1 MALSENLSAAHNG
14 LAGGC
19 SERERRASGSER
31 FVTLT
36 WYDRGMRRSACIE
49 YLREV
54 PVGAFLTVGD
64 MPGSPAAARQC
75 LAREDRDPYGLVR
88 RVAHG
93 LYWRADHH
101 DPPLMTRNSKTLTKT
116 TPGPEAVAMH
126 MAGPGCGLTGYDA
139 LRRFEL
145 SWQIPAQ
152 LWLAVVGRPP
162 QSPNG
167 SGPKI
172 RFFGRANEMRRELTF
187 LEVTLLE
194 ALRYYEMFGQV
205 EPWGDAMIS
214 FAWGSRAH
222 HQKQL
227 NDKGLDAQP
236 PLPIERHDLIRE
248 VAQHDDPR
256 LGRIYLDRLDQ
267 VLGIAADAYRFA
279 RLHVLHT
286 P

>member
-1 MALSENLSAAHNG
+1 
-14 LAGGC
+14 
-19 SERERRASGSER
+19 
-31 FVTLT
+31 
-36 WYDRGMRRSACIE
+36 MRQSPSIE

-54 PVGAFLTVGD
+54 PVGTFLTVGD
-64 MPGSPAAARQC
+64 LPGSPAAARQC

-101 DPPLMTRNSKTLTKT
+101 DPPKVTRNGKTFTKT
-116 TPGPEAVAMH
+116 TPSPTAVARH
-126 MAGPGCGLTGYDA
+126 MAGPGCGWTGYDA
-139 LRRFEL
+139 LRRFDL

-162 QSPNG
+162 QPSNK

-214 FAWGSRAH
+214 FAWGSRDY
-222 HQKQL
+222 HQRQL
-227 NDKGLDAQP
+227 TNEGLDAQP
-236 PLPIERHDLIRE
+236 PLPTERHDLIRQ
-248 VAQHDDPR
+248 VAHHDDSR
-256 LGRIYLDRLDQ
+256 LGRIYLDRLNQ
-267 VLGIAADAYRFA
+267 MLGIAADAYRFA
-279 RLHVLHT
+279 QLHVRHAR
-286 P
+286 